1 MLVHA
6 LGYWVLWRSTDTLL
20 KERFRTAII
29 KITKK
34 THTNK
39 KNTYSHNHKT
49 HFKKM
54 FDSH

>member
-39 KNTYSHNHKT
+39 KNILPQPQNTFQENV
-49 HFKKM
+49 
-54 FDSH
+54 